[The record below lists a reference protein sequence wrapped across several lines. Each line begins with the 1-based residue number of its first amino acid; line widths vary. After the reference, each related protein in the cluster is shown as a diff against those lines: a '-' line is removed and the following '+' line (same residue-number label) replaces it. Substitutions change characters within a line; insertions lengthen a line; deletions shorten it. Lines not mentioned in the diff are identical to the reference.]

1 MELSIGTFNLN
12 NLFSR
17 FNFRFR
23 AEVDGLEEG
32 AVDIT
37 AVRTLADPEDQRVVT
52 YEGRVVKKK
61 PAAAR
66 KKIAERIRS
75 IDVDVLAVQEVE
87 DIDTLRYFARNEL
100 GAPGLYPYVVLIEG
114 NDPRL
119 IDLAV
124 LSKYPIGAATSW
136 QHAVHPDEPKDRV
149 FSRDLLEVEILDHA
163 RRKRLCTVYNNHLK
177 SHFVPFFEDQGAG
190 AAAAD
195 ERRRRQAET
204 VARIVKDRTRPN
216 SAYVVLGDMNDP
228 PGSDALAP
236 LVADVRPELLN
247 GLAEPTETRPA
258 PADDPPPPSAA
269 WTHRFKP
276 VRQPAR
282 YELFDQVWLSPSL
295 AGRQVGSWVD
305 RRTKLGGD
313 GSDHDPAW
321 VVIDL

>member
-100 GAPGLYPYVVLIEG
+100 GAPGLYPNVVLIEG

-163 RRKRLCTVYNNHLK
+163 RRKRLCTVLQQ
-177 SHFVPFFEDQGAG
+177 PPQEPLRALLRGPG
-190 AAAAD
+190 G
-195 ERRRRQAET
+195 RGGRRQRASTATGRDGGEDREGPHQAQQRLRR
-204 VARIVKDRTRPN
+204 ARRHERP
-216 SAYVVLGDMNDP
+216 P
-228 PGSDALAP
+228 
-236 LVADVRPELLN
+236 
-247 GLAEPTETRPA
+247 PA
-258 PADDPPPPSAA
+258 P
-269 WTHRFKP
+269 THWRP
-276 VRQPAR
+276 WWPTPA
-282 YELFDQVWLSPSL
+282 LNWSTAWLSPPRP
-295 AGRQVGSWVD
+295 GR
-305 RRTKLGGD
+305 
-313 GSDHDPAW
+313 
-321 VVIDL
+321 